1 MVMDPIADMLTRI
14 RNASLVR
21 HRRVSVPYSKLKEAV
36 AKILV
41 DEGFIS
47 GYTVTDESPQP
58 NLVMGMKYTGKGNPV
73 ITGLERVSKP
83 GRRVYIGYRDIP
95 WVRSGL
101 GIAIVSTPKGVMTGR
116 QARREQVGG
125 EILCHVW

>member
-1 MVMDPIADMLTRI
+1 M
-14 RNASLVR
+14 
-21 HRRVSVPYSKLKEAV
+21 PYSKLKEAV

-47 GYTVTDESPQP
+47 GYTVTDETPQP

-83 GRRVYIGYRDIP
+83 GRRIYLGYREIP

-101 GIAIVSTPKGVMTGR
+101 GVAIVSTPKGVMTGR

-125 EILCHVW
+125 EILCNVW

>member
-1 MVMDPIADMLTRI
+1 MVTDPIADMLTRI

-47 GYTVTDESPQP
+47 GYSVTDEAPQP

-83 GRRVYIGYRDIP
+83 GRRIYLGYRDIP
-95 WVRSGL
+95 WLRSGL
-101 GIAIVSTPKGVMTGR
+101 GVAIVSTPNGVMTGR

-125 EILCHVW
+125 EILCNVW

>member
-1 MVMDPIADMLTRI
+1 MVTDPIADMLTRI

-47 GYTVTDESPQP
+47 GYSVTDEAPQP

-83 GRRVYIGYRDIP
+83 GRRIYLGYRDIP

-101 GIAIVSTPKGVMTGR
+101 GVAIVSTPKGVMTGR

-125 EILCHVW
+125 EILCNVW

>member
-1 MVMDPIADMLTRI
+1 MVTDPMADMLTRI

-47 GYTVTDESPQP
+47 GYSVTDEAPQP

-83 GRRVYIGYRDIP
+83 GRRIYLGYRDIP

-101 GIAIVSTPKGVMTGR
+101 GVAIVSTPKGVMTGR

-125 EILCHVW
+125 EILCNVW

>member
-1 MVMDPIADMLTRI
+1 MVTDPIADMLTRI

-47 GYTVTDESPQP
+47 GYSVTDEAPQP

-83 GRRVYIGYRDIP
+83 GRRIYLGYRDIP

-101 GIAIVSTPKGVMTGR
+101 GVAIVSTPNGVMTGR

-125 EILCHVW
+125 EILCNVW

>member
-1 MVMDPIADMLTRI
+1 MVTDPISDMLTRI

-47 GYTVTDESPQP
+47 GYSVTDETPQP
-58 NLVMGMKYTGKGNPV
+58 NLVLGMKYTGKGNPV

-83 GRRVYIGYRDIP
+83 GRRVYLGYRDIP

-101 GIAIVSTPKGVMTGR
+101 GVAIVSTPNGVMTGR

-125 EILCHVW
+125 EILCNVW

>member
-1 MVMDPIADMLTRI
+1 MVTDPIADMLTRI

-47 GYTVTDESPQP
+47 GYSVTDEAPQP

-83 GRRVYIGYRDIP
+83 GRRVYLGYRDIP

-101 GIAIVSTPKGVMTGR
+101 GVAIVSTPKGVMTGR

-125 EILCHVW
+125 EILCNVW

>member
-1 MVMDPIADMLTRI
+1 MVTDPMADMLTRI

-47 GYTVTDESPQP
+47 GYSVTDEAPQP

-83 GRRVYIGYRDIP
+83 GRRIYIGYRDIP

-101 GIAIVSTPKGVMTGR
+101 GVAIVSTPKGVMTGR

-125 EILCHVW
+125 EILCNVW